1 MKLYYLKYKL
11 VLLIIILLIK
21 ATVIYGNII
30 DIPETPQIKDS
41 SSLLI
46 LLKDTTLSPI
56 EKTTLAYKL
65 SLLYEKYLP
74 QKAIFFDSLCLK
86 LSKKSN
92 NKLYYNLSINKLIT
106 NLIKIHEYKKAAF
119 FLKEKGKI
127 ISDSSEFQKAEYYYQ
142 LAENY
147 RKWGK
152 YKESIKYYK
161 LSRKYF
167 EAIGVKAGIAKT
179 LYGEAKAW
187 SRFNDYFSAVGLL
200 QQSISIYRQLDDTT
214 GLASVH
220 LLMGKFMQDWRKWD
234 RALYFYKSALTIFRK
249 ENMVAEQAETRLKI
263 GSLLNQKK
271 EYLKA
276 LKEYK
281 IATTLSGNKFPKIYA
296 LGLTGLGNT
305 FYHLKQFDSATI
317 YQKKALPLLK
327 QWAKP
332 DEIAGALLNYANLDL
347 QKNNLKQA
355 LSYADSAL
363 QIAENDNARMLQ
375 MKIYNLFS
383 KIYKSQHKFR
393 LAYEYLILSNNLSND
408 IFSEKNRK
416 TISDMEVR
424 YEADQKAK
432 QYNKLKERETQTQ
445 INLATA
451 RNVKRLLYVITIFVF
466 VIFLVIIF
474 FIQYENRLN
483 KKNYGLVYAKNKE
496 ITKQQERLKA
506 LNQEL
511 FKSRESFRSIVEN
524 ATIGIYQTHPNGKIL
539 FANNT
544 LVNMLG
550 YNNLLDLQNNLNL
563 NKDKTERKVFTDL
576 LEKQDIISGREDV
589 WERKDKQ
596 IIYVNESA
604 WIIRDKNGDTLYYEG
619 IVEDITQRKI
629 AEERVLKTQER
640 LKRVNQELRKRNI
653 EFQKAKTEAEEANKA
668 KTLFLANMSHEI
680 RTPLNSIIG
689 FTQLLLPLATTQK
702 EKDFIHSIQVS
713 SNSLLILIN
722 DILDLSK
729 IHAGK
734 LELTWEPIYLPQII
748 KEINQI
754 FYPQIEVKNL
764 KFETFISHDANDFFI
779 LDATRLRQILFNIV
793 GNAIKFT
800 EKGSVSLKIN
810 AKQERNQ
817 KNLTQLEFIITDTG
831 PGIPIKDRETIFDAF
846 KQSGKNKKG
855 TGLGLSISKRLCEL
869 MGGEISFKSII
880 GRGTS
885 FTIIFHHIK
894 KSNSSFNSNKNI
906 KENYFNQNENNVR
919 NNYFENI
926 PLSLKEEIRK
936 QFKEDFDRTI
946 QNNMMDEIINFG
958 KILLEFSK
966 KNNISEIEKLAQ
978 EIILAGENYDIETL
992 NNLLNILKILF

>member
-1 MKLYYLKYKL
+1 M
-11 VLLIIILLIK
+11 IK
-21 ATVIYGNII
+21 TTIIYGKKN
-30 DIPETPQIKDS
+30 DIPETTQIKDS
-41 SSLLI
+41 SSILV
-46 LLKDTTLSPI
+46 LLKDTTLSPV
-56 EKTTLAYKL
+56 EKAALAYKL
-65 SLLYEKYLP
+65 SLLYEKHSP
-74 QKAIFFDSLCLK
+74 EKAIYFDSLCLK
-86 LSKKSN
+86 FSIKSN
-92 NKLYYNLSINKLIT
+92 NKLYYNLSINKLII
-106 NLIKIHEYKKAAF
+106 NLIRMHKYKKAEF
-119 FLKEKGKI
+119 FLKEKGKTI
-127 ISDSSEFQKAEYYYQ
+127 ADSSELQKAEYYYQ
-142 LAENY
+142 LAENF

-152 YKESIKYYK
+152 YKKSVKYYK
-161 LSRKYF
+161 LSRNYF
-167 EAIGVKAGIAKT
+167 EAIGVKSGIAKT
-179 LYGEAKAW
+179 LYGEAQAW

-200 QQSISIYRQLDDTT
+200 QQSISIYRQLDDTV

-220 LLMGKFMQDWRKWD
+220 LLMVKFMQDWKKWD
-234 RALYFYKSALTIFRK
+234 RALYFYKSALTIYRK
-249 ENMVAEQAETRLKI
+249 KKMFAQQAETRLKI
-263 GSLLNQKK
+263 GSLLNQRK

-281 IATTLSGNKFPKIYA
+281 IVTTLSRNKFPKIYA

-317 YQKKALPLLK
+317 YQKKALPLIK
-327 QWAKP
+327 KWAKP
-332 DEIAGALLNYANLDL
+332 YEIAGSMLNYANLDL

-363 QIAENDNARMLQ
+363 QIAESSNARVLQ

-393 LAYEYLILSNNLSND
+393 LAYEYLILSNNLFND
-408 IFSEKNRK
+408 IFSDKNSK
-416 TISDMEVR
+416 IISDMEVR

-451 RNVKRLLYVITIFVF
+451 RNTKKLLYVITIFVF

-524 ATIGIYQTHPNGKIL
+524 ATIGIYQTHPDGTIL

-544 LVNMLG
+544 LVNMLA
-550 YNNLLDLQNNLNL
+550 YDNLLDLQNNLNL
-563 NKDKTERKVFTDL
+563 NKDKTGRNEFTNMI
-576 LEKQDIISGREDV
+576 ESQEIISGREDV

-596 IIYVNESA
+596 VIYVNESA
-604 WIIRDKNGDTLYYEG
+604 WVIKDKNGNTLYYEG

-640 LKRVNQELRKRNI
+640 LKRVNKELRKRNI

-689 FTQLLLPLATTQK
+689 FTQLLLPLAKTQK
-702 EKDFIHSIQVS
+702 EKDFIHSIQIS

-800 EKGSVSLKIN
+800 EKGFVSLKIN
-810 AKQERNQ
+810 AKPERNK
-817 KNLTQLEFIITDTG
+817 KNTSQLEFIITDSG
-831 PGIPIKDRETIFDAF
+831 PGIPVKDREIIFDAF
-846 KQSGKNKKG
+846 KQSGKTKKG

-869 MGGEISFKSII
+869 MGGEITLKSVI
-880 GRGTS
+880 GKGTS
-885 FTIIFHHIK
+885 FTLRFHNIK
-894 KSNSSFNSNKNI
+894 KVNTTFNGNKNI
-906 KENYFNQNENNVR
+906 KESYSNQNENNVQT
-919 NNYFENI
+919 NYFENI
-926 PLSLKEEIRK
+926 PLSIKKEIRT
-936 QFKEDFDRTI
+936 QFKENFDKVL
-946 QNNMMDEIINFG
+946 QNKMMDEIVDFG
-958 KILLEFSK
+958 TILMQFSK
-966 KNNISEIEKLAQ
+966 KHNIVEVEHLSQK
-978 EIILAGENYDIETL
+978 IILAGKNYDIETL
-992 NNLLNILKILF
+992 DNILNILKKFFKSI